1 MIRTRD
7 LKRGM
12 VVRKVNGKNHAE
24 VLYEGYHPKVRWFH
38 SDKEQFIYN
47 DCYWV
52 EVTKEEVNM
61 NSLYEVAIDGST
73 KIATK
78 LMEKSNK
85 AWIME
90 LKGSNEVV
98 VVDPKDVSE
107 IVPYT
112 IEVNVAGTS
121 QHYQA
126 DEGTYSVDDLF
137 VMGKT
142 LQLARVVKLD
152 TKNKAAKNT
161 FKPYAKLLVE
171 L

>member
-1 MIRTRD
+1 MLRSRD
-7 LKRGM
+7 LKKGM
-12 VVRKVNGKNHAE
+12 IVRKFNGKNQAE
-24 VLYEGYHPKVRWFH
+24 VLLEGYHPQLRWLHTNKVLYDY
-38 SDKEQFIYN
+38 SGCN
-47 DCYWV
+47 WV
-52 EVTKEEVNM
+52 EVTEEALNM
-61 NSLYEVAIDGST
+61 NSLYEVVVDGQT

-90 LKGSNEVV
+90 LKGSGEVV
-98 VVDPKDVSE
+98 VADPKDISE

-112 IEVNVAGTS
+112 IEVNVAGTT

-126 DEGTYSVDDLF
+126 DEGTYNVDDLF

-161 FKPYAKLLVE
+161 FKPYAKLMVE